1 MRLSQLFTGR
11 SREDERLEDTGRAVQ
26 SRHSGTSDLNRQ
38 IRSLTPGQT
47 LRGEIVSRNGSEVQ
61 IRLSED
67 MVMNARVDQSI
78 HLELGKSVTF
88 EVKSNGGTLSLSP
101 LFTNIAADANVLK
114 ALDMAGLPIN
124 DISVSMTE
132 QMMKAGLSVSRN
144 SLQQVYREIN
154 SFPQGTVADVVNLHK
169 LGMPVDETNM
179 QQMASYR
186 NLTHQLIKGMTSVLD
201 ALPQAAE
208 EMLAEG
214 NVEGTAGLYR
224 ELFSLIAEGSMFRK
238 GGEEIADLPADKGAG
253 AVVSQEPVEAGLLQK
268 GQEIADGNMEA
279 AGEGETPGEAGTP
292 ELSLNPEAAEERTV
306 NARIQEQIPG
316 SREQAAGEQAVSR
329 LISPDLF
336 TAEEGVSLPPAE
348 RAKLADGLM
357 QALKGLAL
365 PAAETAE
372 LSEAL
377 QSFGRGELPAADL
390 FQAAARMLEG
400 AGHTG
405 SAALQLHKL
414 LGGKEFQK
422 LLAMQLKEM
431 WTLRPEEVSRPEKVE
446 ELYRRLDR
454 QLKGLAQALE
464 SGGQE
469 NSTAYRAV
477 ANLSQNVDFMNQIN
491 QMYAYVQLPLQLKN
505 AEAHGDLYVYTNKRS
520 LAARDG
526 QLSALLHL
534 DMESLG
540 PVDVY
545 VTLQESKVSTKFY
558 VADDEI
564 LDFIEE
570 HLDILTK
577 RLEKKGYTCKASASA
592 RGKTEKEEQSGGGL
606 SPLLQQESGILLSRY
621 AFDVRT

>member
-11 SREDERLEDTGRAVQ
+11 SRTDDRLEGNIRTTQ
-26 SRHSGTSDLNRQ
+26 SQHARTADLNRQ

-47 LRGEIVSRNGSEVQ
+47 LQGEIVSRNGSEVQ
-61 IRLSED
+61 IRLSDD

-132 QMMKAGLSVSRN
+132 QMMKAGLSVNRN

-154 SFPQGTVADVVNLHK
+154 SFPEGNVSDVVNLHK
-169 LGMPVDETNM
+169 LGMPVNETNM

-201 ALPQAAE
+201 ALPEAAE
-208 EMLAEG
+208 QMLAEG
-214 NVEGTAGLYR
+214 NVKGTAGLYR
-224 ELFSLIAEGSMFRK
+224 ELFTLIEEGSMLRE
-238 GGEEIADLPADKGAG
+238 GGERIPDASADGAAEKVFLPETAEG
-253 AVVSQEPVEAGLLQK
+253 VLQK
-268 GQEIADGNMEA
+268 GQEISSGNFEA
-279 AGEGETPGEAGTP
+279 AALAGEP
-292 ELSLNPEAAEERTV
+292 ELSANPDAGEEQAVQPRL
-306 NARIQEQIPG
+306 QEQIPE
-316 SREQAAGEQAVSR
+316 SRGQTTGEQGVSR
-329 LISPDLF
+329 MILADPGADKGEVFL
-336 TAEEGVSLPPAE
+336 PAE
-348 RAKLADGLM
+348 ARAKLTDGLL
-357 QALKGLAL
+357 QALKAIAL
-365 PAAETAE
+365 PETETAA
-372 LSEAL
+372 LSEAV
-377 QSFGRGELPAADL
+377 QRFGRGELPGSEL
-390 FQAAARMLEG
+390 FKAAARMLEG

-405 SAALQLHKL
+405 SGAMQLHKL
-414 LGGKEFQK
+414 FGGKEFQK
-422 LLAMQLKEM
+422 LLTMQLKEM

-469 NSTAYRAV
+469 NSTAYRAA

-491 QMYAYVQLPLQLKN
+491 QMYAYVQLPLHLKN
-505 AEAHGDLYVYTNKRS
+505 SEAHGDLYVYTNKRS
-520 LAARDG
+520 LAANDG

-534 DMESLG
+534 DMEHLG

-570 HLDILTK
+570 HMDILTK
-577 RLEKKGYTCKASASA
+577 RLEKKGYTCKASAAA
-592 RGKTEKEEQSGGGL
+592 RGEAEKEEQNGGGL

>member
-11 SREDERLEDTGRAVQ
+11 SRTDDRLEGNIRTTQ
-26 SRHSGTSDLNRQ
+26 SQHARTADLNRQ

-47 LRGEIVSRNGSEVQ
+47 LQGEIVSRNGSEVQ
-61 IRLSED
+61 IRLSDD

-132 QMMKAGLSVSRN
+132 QMMKAGLSVNRN

-154 SFPQGTVADVVNLHK
+154 SFPEGTVSDVVNLHK
-169 LGMPVDETNM
+169 LGMPVNETNM

-201 ALPQAAE
+201 ALPEAAE
-208 EMLAEG
+208 QMLAEG
-214 NVEGTAGLYR
+214 NVKGTAGLYR
-224 ELFSLIAEGSMFRK
+224 ELFTLIEEGSMLRE
-238 GGEEIADLPADKGAG
+238 GGERIPDTPADGAAEKVFLPETAEG
-253 AVVSQEPVEAGLLQK
+253 VLQK
-268 GQEIADGNMEA
+268 GQEVSSGNFEA
-279 AGEGETPGEAGTP
+279 AAPAGEP
-292 ELSLNPEAAEERTV
+292 ELSANPDAGEEQAVQPRL
-306 NARIQEQIPG
+306 QEQIPEG
-316 SREQAAGEQAVSR
+316 RGQTAGEQGVSR
-329 LISPDLF
+329 MILADPGADKGEVFLS
-336 TAEEGVSLPPAE
+336 AEA
-348 RAKLADGLM
+348 RAKLTDGLL
-357 QALKGLAL
+357 QALKAIAL
-365 PAAETAE
+365 PETETAE
-372 LSEAL
+372 LSEVV
-377 QSFGRGELPAADL
+377 QRFGRGELPGSEL
-390 FQAAARMLEG
+390 FKAAARMLDG

-405 SAALQLHKL
+405 SGAMQLHKL

-422 LLAMQLKEM
+422 LLTMQLKEM

-469 NSTAYRAV
+469 NSTAYRAA

-491 QMYAYVQLPLQLKN
+491 QMYAYVQLPLHLKN
-505 AEAHGDLYVYTNKRS
+505 SEAHGDLYVYTNKRS
-520 LAARDG
+520 LAANDG

-534 DMESLG
+534 DMEHLG

-558 VADDEI
+558 VGDDEI

-570 HLDILTK
+570 HMDILTK
-577 RLEKKGYTCKASASA
+577 RLEKKGYTCKASAAA
-592 RGKTEKEEQSGGGL
+592 RGEAEKEEQNGGGL
-606 SPLLQQESGILLSRY
+606 SPLLQQESGTLLSRY

>member
-11 SREDERLEDTGRAVQ
+11 SRTDDRLEGNIRTTQ
-26 SRHSGTSDLNRQ
+26 SQHARTADLNRQ

-47 LRGEIVSRNGSEVQ
+47 LQGEIVSRNGSEVQ
-61 IRLSED
+61 IRLSDD

-132 QMMKAGLSVSRN
+132 QMMKAGLSVNRN

-154 SFPQGTVADVVNLHK
+154 SFPEGTVSDVVNLHK
-169 LGMPVDETNM
+169 LGMPVNETNM

-201 ALPQAAE
+201 ALPEAAE
-208 EMLAEG
+208 QMLAEG
-214 NVEGTAGLYR
+214 NVKGTAGLYR
-224 ELFSLIAEGSMFRK
+224 ELFTLIEEGSMLRE
-238 GGEEIADLPADKGAG
+238 GGERIPDTPADGAAEKVFLPETAEG
-253 AVVSQEPVEAGLLQK
+253 VLQK
-268 GQEIADGNMEA
+268 GQEVSSGNFEA
-279 AGEGETPGEAGTP
+279 VAPAGEP
-292 ELSLNPEAAEERTV
+292 ELSANPDAGEEQAVQPRL
-306 NARIQEQIPG
+306 QEQIPEG
-316 SREQAAGEQAVSR
+316 RGQTAGEQGVSR
-329 LISPDLF
+329 MILADPGADKGEVFLS
-336 TAEEGVSLPPAE
+336 AEA
-348 RAKLADGLM
+348 RAKLTDGLL
-357 QALKGLAL
+357 QALKAIAL
-365 PAAETAE
+365 PETETAE
-372 LSEAL
+372 LSEVV
-377 QSFGRGELPAADL
+377 QRFGRGELPGSEL
-390 FQAAARMLEG
+390 FKAAARMLDG

-405 SAALQLHKL
+405 SGAMQLHKL

-422 LLAMQLKEM
+422 LLTMQLKEM

-469 NSTAYRAV
+469 NSTAYRAA

-491 QMYAYVQLPLQLKN
+491 QMYAYVQLPLHLKN
-505 AEAHGDLYVYTNKRS
+505 SEAHGDLYVYTNKRS
-520 LAARDG
+520 LAANDG

-534 DMESLG
+534 DMEHLG

-558 VADDEI
+558 VGDDEI

-570 HLDILTK
+570 HMDILTK
-577 RLEKKGYTCKASASA
+577 RLEKKGYTCKASAAA
-592 RGKTEKEEQSGGGL
+592 RGEAEKEEQNGGGL
-606 SPLLQQESGILLSRY
+606 SPLLQQESGTLLSRY

>member
-11 SREDERLEDTGRAVQ
+11 SRTDDRLEGNIRTTQ
-26 SRHSGTSDLNRQ
+26 SQHARTADLNRQ

-47 LRGEIVSRNGSEVQ
+47 LQGEIVSRNGSEVQ
-61 IRLSED
+61 IRLSDD

-132 QMMKAGLSVSRN
+132 QMMKAGLSVNRN

-154 SFPQGTVADVVNLHK
+154 SFPEGTVSDVVNLHK
-169 LGMPVDETNM
+169 LGMPVNETNM

-201 ALPQAAE
+201 ALPEAAE
-208 EMLAEG
+208 QMLAEG
-214 NVEGTAGLYR
+214 NVKGTAGLYR
-224 ELFSLIAEGSMFRK
+224 ELFTLIEEGSMLRE
-238 GGEEIADLPADKGAG
+238 GGERIPDTPADGAAEKVFLPETAEG
-253 AVVSQEPVEAGLLQK
+253 VLQK
-268 GQEIADGNMEA
+268 GQEVSSGNFEA
-279 AGEGETPGEAGTP
+279 AAPAGEP
-292 ELSLNPEAAEERTV
+292 ELSANPDAGEEQAVQPRL
-306 NARIQEQIPG
+306 QEQIPEG
-316 SREQAAGEQAVSR
+316 RGQTAGEQGVSR
-329 LISPDLF
+329 MILADPGADKGEVFLS
-336 TAEEGVSLPPAE
+336 AEA
-348 RAKLADGLM
+348 RAKLTDGLL
-357 QALKGLAL
+357 QALKAIAL
-365 PAAETAE
+365 PETETAE
-372 LSEAL
+372 LSEVV
-377 QSFGRGELPAADL
+377 QRFGRGELPGSEL
-390 FQAAARMLEG
+390 FKAAARMLDG

-405 SAALQLHKL
+405 SGAMQLHKL

-422 LLAMQLKEM
+422 LLTMQLKEM

-469 NSTAYRAV
+469 NSTAYRAA

-491 QMYAYVQLPLQLKN
+491 QMYAYVQLPLHLKN
-505 AEAHGDLYVYTNKRS
+505 SEAHGDLYVYTNKRS
-520 LAARDG
+520 LAANDG

-534 DMESLG
+534 DMEHLG

-558 VADDEI
+558 VGDDEI

-570 HLDILTK
+570 HMDILTK
-577 RLEKKGYTCKASASA
+577 RLEKKGYTCKASAAA
-592 RGKTEKEEQSGGGL
+592 RGEAEKEEQNGGGL

>member
-11 SREDERLEDTGRAVQ
+11 SRTDDRLEGNIRTTQ
-26 SRHSGTSDLNRQ
+26 SQHARTADLNRQ

-47 LRGEIVSRNGSEVQ
+47 LQGEIVSRNGSEVQ

-132 QMMKAGLSVSRN
+132 QMMKAGLSVNRN

-154 SFPQGTVADVVNLHK
+154 SFPEGTVSDVVNLHK
-169 LGMPVDETNM
+169 LGMPVNETNM

-201 ALPQAAE
+201 ALPEAAE
-208 EMLAEG
+208 QMLAEG
-214 NVEGTAGLYR
+214 NVKGTAGLYR
-224 ELFSLIAEGSMFRK
+224 ELFTLIEEGSMLRE
-238 GGEEIADLPADKGAG
+238 GGERIPDMPADGAAKGVILQDAAEG
-253 AVVSQEPVEAGLLQK
+253 VLQK
-268 GQEIADGNMEA
+268 GQEISSGNFEA
-279 AGEGETPGEAGTP
+279 AALAGEP
-292 ELSLNPEAAEERTV
+292 ELSVNPDAGEEQSV
-306 NARIQEQIPG
+306 QPKLQEQIPEG
-316 SREQAAGEQAVSR
+316 RGQ
-329 LISPDLF
+329 
-336 TAEEGVSLPPAE
+336 TAEEQGVSRMILADPGADKGELFLPAE
-348 RAKLADGLM
+348 ARAKLTDGLL
-357 QALKGLAL
+357 QALKAIAL
-365 PAAETAE
+365 PETEAAE
-372 LSEAL
+372 LSETV
-377 QSFGRGELPAADL
+377 QRFGRGELPGSEL
-390 FQAAARMLEG
+390 FKAAARMLDG

-405 SAALQLHKL
+405 SGAMQLHKL
-414 LGGKEFQK
+414 FGGKEFQK
-422 LLAMQLKEM
+422 LLTMQLKEM

-454 QLKGLAQALE
+454 QLKGLAQVLE

-469 NSTAYRAV
+469 NSTAYRAA

-491 QMYAYVQLPLQLKN
+491 QMYAYVQLPLHLKN
-505 AEAHGDLYVYTNKRS
+505 SEAHGDLYVYTNKRS
-520 LAARDG
+520 LAANDG

-534 DMESLG
+534 DMEHLG

-570 HLDILTK
+570 HMDILTK
-577 RLEKKGYTCKASASA
+577 RLEKKGYTCKASAAA
-592 RGKTEKEEQSGGGL
+592 RGEAEKEEQNGGGL

>member
-11 SREDERLEDTGRAVQ
+11 SRTDDRLEGNIRTTQ
-26 SRHSGTSDLNRQ
+26 SQHARTADLNRQ

-47 LRGEIVSRNGSEVQ
+47 LQGEIVSRNGSEVQ
-61 IRLSED
+61 IRLSDD

-132 QMMKAGLSVSRN
+132 QMMKAGLSVNRN

-154 SFPQGTVADVVNLHK
+154 SFPEGNVSDVVNLHK
-169 LGMPVDETNM
+169 LGMPVNETNM

-201 ALPQAAE
+201 ALPEAAE
-208 EMLAEG
+208 QMLAEG
-214 NVEGTAGLYR
+214 NVKGTAGLYR
-224 ELFSLIAEGSMFRK
+224 ELFTLIEEGSMLRE
-238 GGEEIADLPADKGAG
+238 GGERIPDAPADGAAEKVFLPETAEG
-253 AVVSQEPVEAGLLQK
+253 VLQK
-268 GQEIADGNMEA
+268 GQGISSGNFEA
-279 AGEGETPGEAGTP
+279 AALAGEP
-292 ELSLNPEAAEERTV
+292 ELSANPDAGEEQAVQPRL
-306 NARIQEQIPG
+306 QEQIPE
-316 SREQAAGEQAVSR
+316 SRGQTAGEQGVSR
-329 LISPDLF
+329 MILADPGADKGEVFL
-336 TAEEGVSLPPAE
+336 PAE
-348 RAKLADGLM
+348 ARAKLTDGLL
-357 QALKGLAL
+357 QALKAIAL
-365 PAAETAE
+365 PETETAA
-372 LSEAL
+372 LSEAV
-377 QSFGRGELPAADL
+377 QRFGRGELPGSEL
-390 FQAAARMLEG
+390 FKAAARMLEG

-405 SAALQLHKL
+405 SGAMQLHKL
-414 LGGKEFQK
+414 FGGKEFQK
-422 LLAMQLKEM
+422 LLTMQLKEM

-469 NSTAYRAV
+469 NSTAYRAAV
-477 ANLSQNVDFMNQIN
+477 NLSQNVDFMNQIN
-491 QMYAYVQLPLQLKN
+491 QMYAYVQLPLHLKN
-505 AEAHGDLYVYTNKRS
+505 SEAHGDLYVYTNKRS
-520 LAARDG
+520 LAANDG

-534 DMESLG
+534 DMEHLG

-564 LDFIEE
+564 LGFIEE
-570 HLDILTK
+570 HMDILTK
-577 RLEKKGYTCKASASA
+577 RLEKKGYTCKASAAA
-592 RGKTEKEEQSGGGL
+592 RGEAEKEEQNGGGL
-606 SPLLQQESGILLSRY
+606 SPLLQQESGTLLSRY

>member
-11 SREDERLEDTGRAVQ
+11 SRTDDRLEGNIRTTQ
-26 SRHSGTSDLNRQ
+26 SQHARTADLNRQ

-47 LRGEIVSRNGSEVQ
+47 IQGEIVSRNGSEVQ
-61 IRLSED
+61 IRLSDD

-132 QMMKAGLSVSRN
+132 QMMKAGLSVNRN

-154 SFPQGTVADVVNLHK
+154 SFPEGTVSDVVNLHK
-169 LGMPVDETNM
+169 LGMPVNETNM

-201 ALPQAAE
+201 ALPEAAE
-208 EMLAEG
+208 QMLAEG
-214 NVEGTAGLYR
+214 NVKGTAGLYR
-224 ELFSLIAEGSMFRK
+224 ELFTLIEEGSMLRED
-238 GGEEIADLPADKGAG
+238 GERIPDTPADGAAEKVFLPETAEG
-253 AVVSQEPVEAGLLQK
+253 VLQK
-268 GQEIADGNMEA
+268 GQEISSGNFEA
-279 AGEGETPGEAGTP
+279 AALAGEP
-292 ELSLNPEAAEERTV
+292 ELSANPDAGEEQAVQSRL
-306 NARIQEQIPG
+306 QEQIPEG
-316 SREQAAGEQAVSR
+316 RGQTAGEQGVSR
-329 LISPDLF
+329 MILADPGADKGEVFL
-336 TAEEGVSLPPAE
+336 PAE
-348 RAKLADGLM
+348 ARAKLTDGLL
-357 QALKGLAL
+357 QALKAIAL
-365 PAAETAE
+365 PETETAE
-372 LSEAL
+372 LSEAV
-377 QSFGRGELPAADL
+377 QRFGRGELPGSEL
-390 FQAAARMLEG
+390 FKAAARMLDG

-405 SAALQLHKL
+405 SGAMQLHKL
-414 LGGKEFQK
+414 FGGKEFQK
-422 LLAMQLKEM
+422 LLTMQLKEM

-469 NSTAYRAV
+469 NSTAYRAA

-491 QMYAYVQLPLQLKN
+491 QMYAYVQLPLHLKN
-505 AEAHGDLYVYTNKRS
+505 SEAHGDLYVYTNKRS
-520 LAARDG
+520 LAANDG

-534 DMESLG
+534 DMEHLG

-570 HLDILTK
+570 HMDILTK
-577 RLEKKGYTCKASASA
+577 RLEKKGYTCKASAAA
-592 RGKTEKEEQSGGGL
+592 RGEAEKEEQNGGGL

>member
-11 SREDERLEDTGRAVQ
+11 SRTDDRLEGNIRTTQ
-26 SRHSGTSDLNRQ
+26 SQHARTADLNRQ

-47 LRGEIVSRNGSEVQ
+47 LQGEIVSRNGSEVQ
-61 IRLSED
+61 IRLSDD

-132 QMMKAGLSVSRN
+132 QMMKAGLSVNRN

-154 SFPQGTVADVVNLHK
+154 SFPEGTVSDVVNLHK
-169 LGMPVDETNM
+169 LGMPVNETNM

-201 ALPQAAE
+201 ALPEAAE
-208 EMLAEG
+208 QMLAEG
-214 NVEGTAGLYR
+214 NVKGTAGLYR
-224 ELFSLIAEGSMFRK
+224 ELFTLIEEGSMLRE
-238 GGEEIADLPADKGAG
+238 GGERIPDTPADGAAEKVFLPETAEG
-253 AVVSQEPVEAGLLQK
+253 VLQK
-268 GQEIADGNMEA
+268 GQEVSSGNFEA
-279 AGEGETPGEAGTP
+279 AAPAGEP
-292 ELSLNPEAAEERTV
+292 ELSANPDAGEEQAVQPRL
-306 NARIQEQIPG
+306 QEQIPEG
-316 SREQAAGEQAVSR
+316 RGQTAGEQGVSR
-329 LISPDLF
+329 MILADPGADKGEVFLS
-336 TAEEGVSLPPAE
+336 AEA
-348 RAKLADGLM
+348 RAKLTDGLL
-357 QALKGLAL
+357 QALKAIAL
-365 PAAETAE
+365 PETETAE
-372 LSEAL
+372 LSEAV
-377 QSFGRGELPAADL
+377 QRFGRGELPGSEL
-390 FQAAARMLEG
+390 FKAAARMLDG

-405 SAALQLHKL
+405 SGAMQLHKL

-422 LLAMQLKEM
+422 LLTMQLKEM

-469 NSTAYRAV
+469 NSTAYRAA

-491 QMYAYVQLPLQLKN
+491 QMYAYVQLPLHLKN
-505 AEAHGDLYVYTNKRS
+505 SEAHGDLYVYTNKRS
-520 LAARDG
+520 LAANDG

-534 DMESLG
+534 DMEHLG

-558 VADDEI
+558 VGDDEI

-570 HLDILTK
+570 HMDILTK
-577 RLEKKGYTCKASASA
+577 RLEKKGYTCKASAAA
-592 RGKTEKEEQSGGGL
+592 RGEAEKEEQNGGGL
-606 SPLLQQESGILLSRY
+606 SPLLQQESGTLLSRY

>member
-11 SREDERLEDTGRAVQ
+11 SRTDDRLEGNIRTTQ
-26 SRHSGTSDLNRQ
+26 SQHARTADLNRQ

-47 LRGEIVSRNGSEVQ
+47 LQGEIVSRNGSEVQ
-61 IRLSED
+61 IRLSDD

-132 QMMKAGLSVSRN
+132 QMMKAGLSVNRN

-154 SFPQGTVADVVNLHK
+154 SFPEGNVSDVVNLHK
-169 LGMPVDETNM
+169 LGMPVNETNM

-201 ALPQAAE
+201 ALPEAAE
-208 EMLAEG
+208 QMLAEG
-214 NVEGTAGLYR
+214 NVKGTAGLYR
-224 ELFSLIAEGSMFRK
+224 ELFTLIEEGSMLRE
-238 GGEEIADLPADKGAG
+238 GGERIPDASADGAAEKVFLPETAEG
-253 AVVSQEPVEAGLLQK
+253 VLQK
-268 GQEIADGNMEA
+268 GQGISSGNFEA
-279 AGEGETPGEAGTP
+279 AALAGEP
-292 ELSLNPEAAEERTV
+292 ELSANPDAGEEQAVQPRL
-306 NARIQEQIPG
+306 QEQIPE
-316 SREQAAGEQAVSR
+316 SRGQTTGEQGVSR
-329 LISPDLF
+329 MILADPGADKGEVFL
-336 TAEEGVSLPPAE
+336 PAE
-348 RAKLADGLM
+348 ARAKLTDGLL
-357 QALKGLAL
+357 QALKAIAL
-365 PAAETAE
+365 PETETAA
-372 LSEAL
+372 LSEAV
-377 QSFGRGELPAADL
+377 QRFGRGELPGSEL
-390 FQAAARMLEG
+390 FKAAARMLEG

-405 SAALQLHKL
+405 SGAMQLHKL
-414 LGGKEFQK
+414 FGGKEFQK
-422 LLAMQLKEM
+422 LLTMQLKEM

-469 NSTAYRAV
+469 NSTAYRAA

-491 QMYAYVQLPLQLKN
+491 QMYAYVQLPLHLKN
-505 AEAHGDLYVYTNKRS
+505 SEAHGDLYVYTNKRS
-520 LAARDG
+520 LAANDG

-534 DMESLG
+534 DMEHLG

-570 HLDILTK
+570 HMDILTK
-577 RLEKKGYTCKASASA
+577 RLEKKGYTCKASAAA
-592 RGKTEKEEQSGGGL
+592 RGEAEKEEQNGGGL
-606 SPLLQQESGILLSRY
+606 SLLLQQESGILLSRY

>member
-11 SREDERLEDTGRAVQ
+11 SRTDDRLEGNIRTTQ
-26 SRHSGTSDLNRQ
+26 SQHARTADLNRQ

-47 LRGEIVSRNGSEVQ
+47 IQGEIVSRNGSEVQ
-61 IRLSED
+61 IRLSDD

-132 QMMKAGLSVSRN
+132 QMMKAGLSVNRN

-154 SFPQGTVADVVNLHK
+154 SFPEGTVSDVVNLHK
-169 LGMPVDETNM
+169 LGMPVNETNM

-201 ALPQAAE
+201 ALPEAAE
-208 EMLAEG
+208 QMLAEG
-214 NVEGTAGLYR
+214 NVKGTAGLYR
-224 ELFSLIAEGSMFRK
+224 ELFTLIEEGSMLRE
-238 GGEEIADLPADKGAG
+238 GGERIPDTPADGAAEKVFLPETAEG
-253 AVVSQEPVEAGLLQK
+253 VLQK
-268 GQEIADGNMEA
+268 GQEISSGNLEA
-279 AGEGETPGEAGTP
+279 AALAGEP
-292 ELSLNPEAAEERTV
+292 ELSINPDAGEEQAVQPRL
-306 NARIQEQIPG
+306 QEQIPEG
-316 SREQAAGEQAVSR
+316 RGQTAGEQGVSR
-329 LISPDLF
+329 MILADPGADKGEVFL
-336 TAEEGVSLPPAE
+336 PAE
-348 RAKLADGLM
+348 ARAKLTDGLL
-357 QALKGLAL
+357 QALKAIAL
-365 PAAETAE
+365 PETETAE
-372 LSEAL
+372 LSEAV
-377 QSFGRGELPAADL
+377 QRFGRGELPGSEL
-390 FQAAARMLEG
+390 FKAAARMLDG

-405 SAALQLHKL
+405 SGAMQLHKL
-414 LGGKEFQK
+414 FGGKEFQK
-422 LLAMQLKEM
+422 LLTMQLKEM

-469 NSTAYRAV
+469 NSTAYRAA

-491 QMYAYVQLPLQLKN
+491 QMYAYVQLPLHLKN
-505 AEAHGDLYVYTNKRS
+505 SEAHGDLYVYTNKRS
-520 LAARDG
+520 LAANDG

-534 DMESLG
+534 DMEHLG

-570 HLDILTK
+570 HMDILTK
-577 RLEKKGYTCKASASA
+577 RLEKKGYTCKASAAA
-592 RGKTEKEEQSGGGL
+592 RGEAEKEEQNGGGL
-606 SPLLQQESGILLSRY
+606 SPLLQQESGTLLSRY

>member
-11 SREDERLEDTGRAVQ
+11 SRTDDRLEGNIRTTQ
-26 SRHSGTSDLNRQ
+26 SQHARTADLNRQ

-47 LRGEIVSRNGSEVQ
+47 LQGEIVSRNGSEVQ
-61 IRLSED
+61 IRLSDD

-132 QMMKAGLSVSRN
+132 QMMKAGLSVNRN

-154 SFPQGTVADVVNLHK
+154 SFPEGTVSDVVNLHK
-169 LGMPVDETNM
+169 LGMPVNETNM

-201 ALPQAAE
+201 ALPEAAE
-208 EMLAEG
+208 QMLAEG
-214 NVEGTAGLYR
+214 NVKGTAGLYR
-224 ELFSLIAEGSMFRK
+224 ELFTLIEEGSMLRE
-238 GGEEIADLPADKGAG
+238 GGERIPDTPADGAAEKVFLPETAEG
-253 AVVSQEPVEAGLLQK
+253 VLQK
-268 GQEIADGNMEA
+268 GQEIPGGNLEA
-279 AGEGETPGEAGTP
+279 AALAGEP
-292 ELSLNPEAAEERTV
+292 ELSANSDAGEEQAVQPRL
-306 NARIQEQIPG
+306 QEQIPEG
-316 SREQAAGEQAVSR
+316 RGQTVGEQGVSR
-329 LISPDLF
+329 MILADPGADKGEVFL
-336 TAEEGVSLPPAE
+336 PAE
-348 RAKLADGLM
+348 ARAKLTDGLL
-357 QALKGLAL
+357 QALKAIAL
-365 PAAETAE
+365 PETETAE
-372 LSEAL
+372 LSEAV
-377 QSFGRGELPAADL
+377 QRFGRGELPGSEL
-390 FQAAARMLEG
+390 FKAAARMLDG

-405 SAALQLHKL
+405 SGAMQLHKL

-422 LLAMQLKEM
+422 LLTMQLKEM

-469 NSTAYRAV
+469 NSTAYRAA

-491 QMYAYVQLPLQLKN
+491 QMYAYVQLPLHLKN
-505 AEAHGDLYVYTNKRS
+505 SEAHGDLYVYTNKRS
-520 LAARDG
+520 LAANDG

-534 DMESLG
+534 DMEHLG

-570 HLDILTK
+570 HMDILTK
-577 RLEKKGYTCKASASA
+577 RLEKKGYTCKASAAA
-592 RGKTEKEEQSGGGL
+592 RGEAEKEEQNGGGL
-606 SPLLQQESGILLSRY
+606 SPLLQQESGTLLSRY

>member
-11 SREDERLEDTGRAVQ
+11 SRTDDRLEGNIRTTQ
-26 SRHSGTSDLNRQ
+26 SQHARTADLNRQ

-47 LRGEIVSRNGSEVQ
+47 LQGEIVSRNGSEVQ
-61 IRLSED
+61 IRLSDD

-132 QMMKAGLSVSRN
+132 QMMKAGLSVNRN

-154 SFPQGTVADVVNLHK
+154 SFPEGTVSDVVNLHK
-169 LGMPVDETNM
+169 LGMPVNETNM

-201 ALPQAAE
+201 ALPEAAE
-208 EMLAEG
+208 QMLAEG
-214 NVEGTAGLYR
+214 NVKGTAGLYR
-224 ELFSLIAEGSMFRK
+224 ELFTLIEEGSMLRE
-238 GGEEIADLPADKGAG
+238 GGERIPDTPADGAAEKFFLPETAEG
-253 AVVSQEPVEAGLLQK
+253 VLQK
-268 GQEIADGNMEA
+268 GQEISSGNLEA
-279 AGEGETPGEAGTP
+279 AALAGEP
-292 ELSLNPEAAEERTV
+292 ELSINPDAGEEQAVQPRL
-306 NARIQEQIPG
+306 QEQIPEG
-316 SREQAAGEQAVSR
+316 RGQTAGEQGVSR
-329 LISPDLF
+329 MILADPGADKGEVFL
-336 TAEEGVSLPPAE
+336 PAE
-348 RAKLADGLM
+348 ARAKLTDGLL
-357 QALKGLAL
+357 QALKAIAL
-365 PAAETAE
+365 PETETAE
-372 LSEAL
+372 LSEAV
-377 QSFGRGELPAADL
+377 QRFGRGELPGSEL
-390 FQAAARMLEG
+390 FKVAARMLDG

-405 SAALQLHKL
+405 SGAMQLHKL
-414 LGGKEFQK
+414 FGGKEFQK
-422 LLAMQLKEM
+422 LLTMQLKEM

-469 NSTAYRAV
+469 NSTAYRAA

-491 QMYAYVQLPLQLKN
+491 QMYAYVQLPLHLKN
-505 AEAHGDLYVYTNKRS
+505 SEAHGDLYVYTNKRS
-520 LAARDG
+520 LAANDG

-534 DMESLG
+534 DMEHLG

-570 HLDILTK
+570 HMDILTK
-577 RLEKKGYTCKASASA
+577 RLEKKGYTCKASAAA
-592 RGKTEKEEQSGGGL
+592 RGEAEKEEQNGGGL
-606 SPLLQQESGILLSRY
+606 SPLLQQESGTLLSRY

>member
-11 SREDERLEDTGRAVQ
+11 SRTDDRLEGNIRTTQ
-26 SRHSGTSDLNRQ
+26 SQHARTADLNRQ

-47 LRGEIVSRNGSEVQ
+47 LQGEIVSRNGSEVQ
-61 IRLSED
+61 IRLSDD

-132 QMMKAGLSVSRN
+132 QMMKAGLSVNRN

-154 SFPQGTVADVVNLHK
+154 SFPEGTVSNVVNLHK
-169 LGMPVDETNM
+169 LGMPVNETNM

-201 ALPQAAE
+201 ALPEAAE
-208 EMLAEG
+208 QMLAEG
-214 NVEGTAGLYR
+214 NVKGTAGLYR
-224 ELFSLIAEGSMFRK
+224 ELFTLIEEGSMLRE
-238 GGEEIADLPADKGAG
+238 GGERIPDTPADGA
-253 AVVSQEPVEAGLLQK
+253 AEKVFLQETAEGVLQK
-268 GQEIADGNMEA
+268 GQEVSSGNFEA
-279 AGEGETPGEAGTP
+279 AAPAGEP
-292 ELSLNPEAAEERTV
+292 ELSANPDAGEEQAVQPRL
-306 NARIQEQIPG
+306 QEQIPEG
-316 SREQAAGEQAVSR
+316 RGQTAGEQGVSR
-329 LISPDLF
+329 MILADPGADKGEVFLS
-336 TAEEGVSLPPAE
+336 AEA
-348 RAKLADGLM
+348 RAKLTDGLL
-357 QALKGLAL
+357 QALKAIAL
-365 PAAETAE
+365 PETETAE
-372 LSEAL
+372 LSEVV
-377 QSFGRGELPAADL
+377 QRFGRGELPGSEL
-390 FQAAARMLEG
+390 FKAAARMLDG

-405 SAALQLHKL
+405 SGAMQLHKL

-422 LLAMQLKEM
+422 LLTMQLKEM

-469 NSTAYRAV
+469 NSTAYRAA

-491 QMYAYVQLPLQLKN
+491 QMYAYVQLPLHLKN
-505 AEAHGDLYVYTNKRS
+505 SEAHGDLYVYTNKRS
-520 LAARDG
+520 LAANDG

-534 DMESLG
+534 DMEHLG

-558 VADDEI
+558 VGDDEI

-570 HLDILTK
+570 HMDILTK
-577 RLEKKGYTCKASASA
+577 RLEKKGYTCKASAAA
-592 RGKTEKEEQSGGGL
+592 RGEAEKEEQNGGGL

>member
-11 SREDERLEDTGRAVQ
+11 SRTDDRLEGNIRTTQ
-26 SRHSGTSDLNRQ
+26 SQHARTADLNRQ

-47 LRGEIVSRNGSEVQ
+47 LQGEIVSRNGSEVQ
-61 IRLSED
+61 IRLSDD

-132 QMMKAGLSVSRN
+132 QMMKAGLSVNRN

-154 SFPQGTVADVVNLHK
+154 SFPEGTVSDVVNLHK
-169 LGMPVDETNM
+169 LGMPVNETNM

-201 ALPQAAE
+201 ALPEAAE
-208 EMLAEG
+208 QMLAEG
-214 NVEGTAGLYR
+214 NVKGTAGLYR
-224 ELFSLIAEGSMFRK
+224 ELFTLIEEGSMLRE
-238 GGEEIADLPADKGAG
+238 GGERIPDTPADGA
-253 AVVSQEPVEAGLLQK
+253 AEKVFLQETAEGVLQK
-268 GQEIADGNMEA
+268 GQEVSSGNFEA
-279 AGEGETPGEAGTP
+279 AAPAGEP
-292 ELSLNPEAAEERTV
+292 ELSANPDAGEEQAVQPRL
-306 NARIQEQIPG
+306 QEQIPEG
-316 SREQAAGEQAVSR
+316 RGQTAGEQGVSR
-329 LISPDLF
+329 MILADPGADKGEVFLS
-336 TAEEGVSLPPAE
+336 AEA
-348 RAKLADGLM
+348 RAKLTDGLL
-357 QALKGLAL
+357 QALKAIAL
-365 PAAETAE
+365 PETETAE
-372 LSEAL
+372 LSEVV
-377 QSFGRGELPAADL
+377 QRFGRGELPGSEL
-390 FQAAARMLEG
+390 FKAAARMLDG

-405 SAALQLHKL
+405 SGAMQLHKL

-422 LLAMQLKEM
+422 LLTMQLKEM

-469 NSTAYRAV
+469 NSTAYRAA

-491 QMYAYVQLPLQLKN
+491 QMYAYVQLPLHLKN
-505 AEAHGDLYVYTNKRS
+505 SEAHGDLYVYTNKRS
-520 LAARDG
+520 LAANDG

-534 DMESLG
+534 DMEHLG

-558 VADDEI
+558 VGDDEI

-570 HLDILTK
+570 HMDILTK
-577 RLEKKGYTCKASASA
+577 RLEKKGYTCKASAAA
-592 RGKTEKEEQSGGGL
+592 RGEAEKEEQNGGGL